1 MYKTSQVHSGLP
13 LPISAVE
20 ANDTMLIWMPL
31 NSWWADLDK
40 SELAEF

>member
-1 MYKTSQVHSGLP
+1 MYKTSQVHAGLP

-20 ANDTMLIWMPL
+20 ANDAMLIWMPL
-31 NSWWADLDK
+31 NSWGADSEK

>member
-1 MYKTSQVHSGLP
+1 MYKTSQVHADLP

-20 ANDTMLIWMPL
+20 ANDAMLIWMPL
-31 NSWWADLDK
+31 NSWGANSDK